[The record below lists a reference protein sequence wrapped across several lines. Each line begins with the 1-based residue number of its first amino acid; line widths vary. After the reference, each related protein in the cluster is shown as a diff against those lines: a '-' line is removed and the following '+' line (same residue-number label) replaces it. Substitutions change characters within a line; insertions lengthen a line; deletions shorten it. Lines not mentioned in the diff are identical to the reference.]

1 MMCDQK
7 WKEDDSSVSIKFG
20 CIPEPRADSVRSPKK
35 DFRNLLR
42 STFPAVDPINLH
54 LSFGSHALSLLAVAQ
69 R

>member
-7 WKEDDSSVSIKFG
+7 WKEDDYSVSIKCG
-20 CIPEPRADSVRSPKK
+20 CIPGPRADSVRSPKK

-42 STFPAVDPINLH
+42 STFPAVDPINLR
-54 LSFGSHALSLLAVAQ
+54 LSFGSHALSSLAVAQ